1 MMRGMVVAVAGV
13 AVLCGAGPALS
24 QTSSAQDGPKAA
36 ATGPDLGARA
46 FLQCRSC
53 HNLKSGQPDTVGP
66 NLAGV
71 FGTRI
76 GSNRPAY
83 AYSDASKGSNIV
95 WTDANMDRWL
105 ENPAAVVPG
114 SSMAFAGIS
123 SPDARSALIAFL
135 RRETRQ

>member
-1 MMRGMVVAVAGV
+1 MTRRMVIAVAGV
-13 AVLCGAGPALS
+13 AALCGAGPALS
-24 QTSSAQDGPKAA
+24 QTPSAQDGPKAA
-36 ATGPDLGARA
+36 AMGPDLGARA

-53 HNLKSGQPDTVGP
+53 QNLKSGQPDTVGP

-76 GSNRPAY
+76 GSNRPAF
-83 AYSDASKGSNIV
+83 AYSDASKASSIV
-95 WTDANMDRWL
+95 WTAANMDRWL

-123 SPDARSALIAFL
+123 NADTRAALIVFL

>member
-1 MMRGMVVAVAGV
+1 MMRRVVIAVAGV
-13 AVLCGAGPALS
+13 AALCGAGSALS
-24 QTSSAQDGPKAA
+24 QTSSAQVEPKAA

-53 HNLKSGQPDTVGP
+53 HNLKPGQPDTVGP

-76 GSNRPAY
+76 GSNRPAF
-83 AYSDASKGSNIV
+83 AYSDASKASSIV

-123 SPDARSALIAFL
+123 NADTRAALIVFL

>member
-123 SPDARSALIAFL
+123 SPDSRAALIAFL